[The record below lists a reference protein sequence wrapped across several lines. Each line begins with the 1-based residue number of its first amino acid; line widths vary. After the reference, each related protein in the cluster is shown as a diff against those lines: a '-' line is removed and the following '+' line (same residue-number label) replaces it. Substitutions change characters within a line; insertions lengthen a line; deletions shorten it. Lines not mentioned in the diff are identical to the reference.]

1 MIFYWLCQISFIVK
15 DCSREEARTLHSK
28 LATTSDVTAI
38 NNLLCE
44 TIIKIKRDCAIE
56 LQRCLTMKEVKWFMN
71 TYLEEMEKYLL
82 GMAFP
87 DKDIFKIGNCSDYD
101 EIRY

>member
-1 MIFYWLCQISFIVK
+1 
-15 DCSREEARTLHSK
+15 
-28 LATTSDVTAI
+28 
-38 NNLLCE
+38 
-44 TIIKIKRDCAIE
+44 
-56 LQRCLTMKEVKWFMN
+56 MKEVKWFMN